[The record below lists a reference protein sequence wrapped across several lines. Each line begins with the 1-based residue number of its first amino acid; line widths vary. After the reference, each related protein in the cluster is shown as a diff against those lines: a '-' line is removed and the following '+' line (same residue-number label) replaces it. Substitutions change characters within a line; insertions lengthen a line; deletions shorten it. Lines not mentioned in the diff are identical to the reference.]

1 MNEMLVS
8 RIGWQLVFRVGKSW
22 FDFSQYRVAFERTSL
37 RAKVPGGRAWLSGVF
52 LCRCRSAGRAGRA
65 FPTKDSRLKIRI
77 FALAKELDIDSKLL
91 IDHCAKAGITI
102 KNSALASISPEERD
116 RVLDIVRGAGHSIPS
131 TAAAPIATT
140 AGTREPVVDLAAKQR
155 PIRMMG
161 GKPPLM
167 VPRSRPVDLD
177 QPKGVGVKPYSDP
190 VVAES
195 VSSGKALSE
204 REVVKSDH
212 PDSSSVKP
220 VQPIDQLVS
229 EAEVKSEIVSIT
241 PPIEEVVVPAIVAA
255 VVTPEVVP
263 AVEVV
268 SSVDPATISPVS
280 TPITPVVVASEG
292 KVIPSAPGKGGSPA
306 TEVVK
311 PQARIPIPKPVP
323 GSPLAPPKSRPAVP
337 VVEKGTPAPPPT
349 ARSDFAAP
357 VQPQKSMRVMV
368 SRGTAEIGGAKGATG
383 APAAPIKRVKAAGPL
398 IAEIPKFKAPPTTK
412 TPKPEEAAPQR
423 PTQRFNAD
431 SPTKE
436 APLGPIVRKR
446 VETTTK
452 KKVGDD
458 EPEDLKAK
466 KHVGGASLQ
475 DARNQRRKVSLKDID
490 EEEDRGGRGSRA
502 RPKPNRRSGPIPLK
516 STAELELPLTVRSLS
531 EGIGRPAKSI
541 IQILWQRGDMVT
553 INSALEEDVAIEVC
567 LELGV
572 DLQIH
577 HPKTIEDEVTEVASG
592 EDRPE
597 DIRERPPII
606 TILGHVDHGK
616 TTLVDKL
623 RSANVAASEH
633 GGITQH
639 IAAYQ
644 IEHNGHKLTF
654 VDTPGHAAF
663 GEMRARGANVTDI
676 VVLVVAAN
684 DGVMPQTIECIS
696 HARAAN
702 VPLIVA
708 MNKVDLPD
716 RNEQRVLTEL
726 SAQNVLAAE
735 WGGDVE
741 VIRTSGLTGQGLKE
755 LLDTVLLTAELHEF
769 TANPDRPASGA
780 CLEAFRDEGRGPLAW
795 LIVQRGT
802 LRVGDV
808 VLCGGAYG
816 RIRAMYNERDEEL
829 TEALPS
835 TPVKVAGLDIVPGPG
850 DQFLVLADVDAA
862 REAAEARR
870 QKGRA
875 SELANMGGKR
885 TLEDILNAAAEG
897 EIRDLAVIVKADT
910 PGSLEAIRNEL
921 GKFEHPEVRVKL
933 LHQGVGG
940 VNESDVY
947 LAAAS
952 KAVIFAFHVIA
963 DDRAQLLSQQEGVE
977 IRRYN
982 IIYEVMDE
990 IHKILEGMLKPEQK
1004 EVATGRAIVLR
1015 TFSIT
1020 RYGTIAGCRVLNG
1033 TIERSSRMHLIRE
1046 QRVINTYGIASLKR
1060 EKEDVRDVRE
1070 GMECGIRL
1078 ENFNDVKEGDLLEAF
1093 KIEEVKRKL

>member
-1 MNEMLVS
+1 M
-8 RIGWQLVFRVGKSW
+8 
-22 FDFSQYRVAFERTSL
+22 
-37 RAKVPGGRAWLSGVF
+37 
-52 LCRCRSAGRAGRA
+52 
-65 FPTKDSRLKIRI
+65 KIRI

-91 IDHCAKAGITI
+91 IDFCAKAGITI

-116 RVLDIVRGAGHSIPS
+116 RVMDIIRANNSPVAPVA
-131 TAAAPIATT
+131 AAAPPVA
-140 AGTREPVVDLAAKQR
+140 AAVVASREPVVDLAAKSR
-155 PIRMMG
+155 NVRVMG
-161 GKPPLM
+161 QKPPLM
-167 VPRSRPVDLD
+167 VPRSRQVEPEVAPKPVLERA
-177 QPKGVGVKPYSDP
+177 PEPTRAEVAVKVPN
-190 VVAES
+190 VVAN
-195 VSSGKALSE
+195 SSAGA
-204 REVVKSDH
+204 VA
-212 PDSSSVKP
+212 KP
-220 VQPIDQLVS
+220 VATPVA
-229 EAEVKSEIVSIT
+229 EAVPSVEVASRVEEPVAVVEAT
-241 PPIEEVVVPAIVAA
+241 PVPSVPDVVPDIVPSKP
-255 VVTPEVVP
+255 V
-263 AVEVV
+263 
-268 SSVDPATISPVS
+268 VDPAPLVLKGR
-280 TPITPVVVASEG
+280 TPVVPE
-292 KVIPSAPGKGGSPA
+292 
-306 TEVVK
+306 
-311 PQARIPIPKPVP
+311 
-323 GSPLAPPKSRPAVP
+323 
-337 VVEKGTPAPPPT
+337 EKGTPAPPPT
-349 ARSDFAAP
+349 RSDFAPPAA
-357 VQPQKSMRVMV
+357 PQKSMRVMV
-368 SRGTAEIGGAKGATG
+368 SRGTAELGGAKGG
-383 APAAPIKRVKAAGPL
+383 AAPPPIKRAKVAGPL
-398 IAEIPKFKAPPTTK
+398 IAEIPKFKAPPSTK
-412 TPKPEEAAPQR
+412 APKPEEAAPQR

-431 SPTKE
+431 GPPKE
-436 APLGPIVRKR
+436 APLGPILRKR
-446 VETTTK
+446 PETTTK
-452 KKVGDD
+452 KKPGDD

-475 DARNQRRKVSLKDID
+475 EARNQRRKVSLKDID
-490 EEEDRGGRGSRA
+490 EEEDRGGRGSRV
-502 RPKPNRRSGPIPLK
+502 RPKPHRRSGPVPLK

-553 INSALEEDVAIEVC
+553 INSALEEEVAIEVC

-597 DIRERPPII
+597 DLQTRPPII

-684 DGVMPQTIECIS
+684 DGVMPQTVESIS
-696 HARAAN
+696 HTRAAN
-702 VPLIVA
+702 VPMVVA

-716 RNEQRVLTEL
+716 RNEQRVLTDL

-741 VIRTSGLTGQGLKE
+741 VIRTSGLTGQGLPE
-755 LLDTVLLTAELHEF
+755 LLDTLLLTAELHEF
-769 TANPDRPASGA
+769 KANPNRPASGS

-808 VLCGGAYG
+808 ILCGEAYG

-829 TEALPS
+829 EEALPS

-850 DQFLVLADVDAA
+850 DQFLVLDDVDAA

-875 SELANMGGKR
+875 SELASMGGKR
-885 TLEDILNAAAEG
+885 TLEDILNASAEG

-910 PGSLEAIRNEL
+910 PGSLEAIRSEL
-921 GKFEHPEVRVKL
+921 NKFDHAEVRVKL
-933 LHQGVGG
+933 LHEGVGG

-947 LAAAS
+947 LASAS

-963 DDRAQLLSQQEGVE
+963 DDRAQLLAQQEGVE

-1020 RYGTIAGCRVLNG
+1020 RFGTIAGCRVLNG
-1033 TIERSSRMHLIRE
+1033 TIERSSRIHLIRE

-1060 EKEDVRDVRE
+1060 EKEDAREVRE

-1093 KIEEVKRKL
+1093 KIEEVKRKLE